1 MKMYNYGKDCF
12 SELPKDVWAFI
23 KDNQRDNSSLRG
35 TKQSLLKT
43 RFDIINPFRIRDCFA
58 KPRNDDSFKRIK
70 LITFLF
76 ILCSSIFASAQK
88 VPDKTWNS
96 SRILH
101 EIQKLKHVGR
111 VLYIAAHPDDENTQ
125 LIAYL
130 ANVKGVDVAYMSL
143 TRGDGGQDLI
153 GPEVREELGVIRTQ
167 ELLMA
172 RSVDGGQQFFSRA
185 NDFGFSKTAK
195 ETFHMWDSLQVLS
208 DIVWKIRQFK
218 PDIIITRF
226 SPTYTKTHGHHQ
238 ASAIL
243 AQEAFDD
250 AANPKKFPEQLKY
263 VDTWQAKSI
272 FWNTSYFFFQDNKFD
287 TSGLYQTNIGIYMPL
302 LGKSI
307 GEMAAESRTMHKS
320 QGFGVPAK
328 RGDILDYYVYLK
340 GEKPVGKDIFSVADW
355 DWNRIKGC
363 EDVPAMIEDAEKNFS
378 AQDPST
384 AINSLEKVY
393 RLLLQDTANYLV
405 TSKLAELQEIITQCT
420 GLYFEALSSKQYVSV
435 NDSINV
441 TLGLICPKQVK
452 LAVIATLMIDGK
464 QVGNTNRAMHFN
476 PNEIK
481 TLTLNGFIPENTNIT
496 GPYWLENDPTVGMY
510 KVDDQQMRGLPQ
522 NPHQVYVHLSYT
534 MGGPPLSTIYPITFE
549 KDIPVF
555 YKNTDPVKGEMYSL
569 ARIVPPAVVI
579 PQEKLLVFANDKPK
593 ELIIKVK
600 SFKKDSAEI
609 SGITS
614 GKWELSNDGGKNY
627 DGYALRESTGVT
639 DSEYYFHQKLFLKG
653 NGSEQTFSIL
663 VKPNCK
669 TNSSY
674 LDLSAEF
681 NKDTASYNR
690 SFEDINYDHIPEQLL
705 LPKSKI
711 KVVRIDI
718 VTHPKLIGYI
728 NGAGDD
734 IPASLEQIGYKV
746 EMISPSQIA
755 TINLSKYDCIIA
767 GVRAYNTIDRLKYDN
782 AKLMEYVKNGGNYIV
797 QYNNNFRLV
806 TDSIGP
812 YFLHPANVRTTEEDC
827 KITFLNTDNP
837 VLNTPNKITQKDF
850 EGWVQERGL
859 YYPDKWDTAHY
870 VPILEMN
877 DAGEAPLK
885 GALLV
890 TQYGKGNFVYTGLS
904 FFRELPAGVVG
915 AYRLMANLVEL
926 EKH

>member
-1 MKMYNYGKDCF
+1 MSNFAKRNSLF
-12 SELPKDVWAFI
+12 LIAFI
-23 KDNQRDNSSLRG
+23 WVYIP
-35 TKQSLLKT
+35 
-43 RFDIINPFRIRDCFA
+43 II
-58 KPRNDDSFKRIK
+58 
-70 LITFLF
+70 T
-76 ILCSSIFASAQK
+76 AQK
-88 VPDKTWNS
+88 APDKTWNS

-195 ETFHMWDSLQVLS
+195 ETFRMWDSLQVLS

-243 AQEAFDD
+243 AQEAFYD
-250 AANPKKFPEQLKY
+250 AANPKKFPEQLKH

-340 GEKPVGKDIFSVADW
+340 GEKPTGKNIFSVTDW

-363 EDVPAMIEDAEKNFS
+363 EDVPSMIEDAEKNFS

-393 RLLLQDTANYLV
+393 RLLLQDTDNYLV
-405 TSKLAELQEIITQCT
+405 TSKCAELQEIITQCT

-441 TLGLICPKQVK
+441 TLGLITPKQVK

-510 KVDDQQMRGLPQ
+510 KVEDQQMRGIPQ

-534 MGGPPLSTIYPITFE
+534 MGGPPLSNIYPITFE

-579 PQEKLLVFANDKPK
+579 PQEKLLVFADDKPK
-593 ELIIKVK
+593 EIHIKVK
-600 SFKKDSAEI
+600 SFKKGKATLSLNYPKSWKISFVIKHEGVDNSIFEDSLSPTRYFIAE
-609 SGITS
+609 
-614 GKWELSNDGGKNY
+614 DV
-627 DGYALRESTGVT
+627 D
-639 DSEYYFHQKLFLKG
+639 LKG
-653 NGSEQTFSIL
+653 DGTEQTFSFNIDASE
-663 VKPNCK
+663 K
-669 TNSSY
+669 
-674 LDLSAEF
+674 AE
-681 NKDTASYNR
+681 ASDINISINTSGSLYNR

-711 KVVRIDI
+711 KVVRMDI

-734 IPASLEQIGYKV
+734 IPASLVQIGYKV

-782 AKLMEYVKNGGNYIV
+782 AKLMEFVKNGGNYIV

-812 YFLHPANVRTTEEDC
+812 YYLHPANLRTTEENC
-827 KITFLNTDNP
+827 KVTFLKNHSP
-837 VLNTPNKITQKDF
+837 VLFYPNEIRQSDF
-850 EGWVQERGL
+850 DGWVQERGL

-870 VPILEMN
+870 TPILEMN
-877 DAGEAPLK
+877 DAGEAPTK
-885 GALLV
+885 GALLIA
-890 TQYGKGNFVYTGLS
+890 QYGKGNFVYTGIS